1 MKIWIFLSLLLPAFA
16 NAQDCNLKQTKDQFT
31 QEPKISTGFI
41 TLNNAR
47 LTIDADAREI
57 TFLFVFNDASS
68 AGCFDDLST
77 AAVSFD
83 GTKTKSNL
91 RSGGPMNCDGYFHI
105 VFKNTPSTSTHLQR
119 LSTQKASS
127 FAFTNNTK
135 KIITVLLTEDQKE
148 EIMEA
153 AACIA
158 AESKK
163 LIK

>member
-1 MKIWIFLSLLLPAFA
+1 MKIWLFLSILLPVFA
-16 NAQDCNLKQTKDQFT
+16 NAQDCNLKQTKDQFS
-31 QEPKISTGFI
+31 QQPKLSTGFI

-57 TFLFVFNDASS
+57 TFLFVFNDAAS
-68 AGCFDDLST
+68 AGCFDDMST
-77 AAVSFD
+77 VAVGFD

-119 LSTQKASS
+119 LATQKANS
-127 FAFTNNTK
+127 FTFTNNTK
-135 KIITVLLTEDQKE
+135 KVISVLLTEDQKE

-153 AACIA
+153 ASCMA